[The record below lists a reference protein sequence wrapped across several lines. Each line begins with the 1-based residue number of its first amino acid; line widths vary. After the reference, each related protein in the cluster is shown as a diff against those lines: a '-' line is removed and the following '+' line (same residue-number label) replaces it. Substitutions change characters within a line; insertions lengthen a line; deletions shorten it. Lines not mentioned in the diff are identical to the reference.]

1 MVLPFMQVGII
12 AASQT
17 EWLVLWN
24 HSPRKTMQLVSH
36 KVIQKQMTN
45 VTELSFLL
53 HSGTNLFFLSIAH
66 SFFPQGWP
74 GGCCDF
80 FLGKVSVQR
89 SVCFLN
95 SAGSLRYFL
104 VKSHLAFLLLS
115 VSSEL

>member
-1 MVLPFMQVGII
+1 
-12 AASQT
+12 
-17 EWLVLWN
+17 
-24 HSPRKTMQLVSH
+24 MQLVSH

-53 HSGTNLFFLSIAH
+53 HSGTNVFFLSIAH
-66 SFFPQGWP
+66 SFFPRAGQV
-74 GGCCDF
+74 DVMT

>member
-1 MVLPFMQVGII
+1 
-12 AASQT
+12 
-17 EWLVLWN
+17 
-24 HSPRKTMQLVSH
+24 MQLVSH

-66 SFFPQGWP
+66 SFFPRAGQV
-74 GGCCDF
+74 DVMTF
-80 FLGKVSVQR
+80 FRQSICPKI
-89 SVCFLN
+89 CLN

>member
-1 MVLPFMQVGII
+1 MVLPFMQLGII

-36 KVIQKQMTN
+36 KVIQKQLTD

-53 HSGTNLFFLSIAH
+53 QSGTNLFFLSIAH

-74 GGCCDF
+74 GGCYDF
-80 FLGKVSVQR
+80 F
-89 SVCFLN
+89 
-95 SAGSLRYFL
+95 
-104 VKSHLAFLLLS
+104 
-115 VSSEL
+115 